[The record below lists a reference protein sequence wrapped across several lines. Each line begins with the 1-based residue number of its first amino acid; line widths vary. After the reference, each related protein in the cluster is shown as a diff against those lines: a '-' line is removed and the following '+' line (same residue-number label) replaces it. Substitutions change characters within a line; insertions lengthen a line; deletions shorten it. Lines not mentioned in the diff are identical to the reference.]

1 MLVYLN
7 GQFVSDDAAT
17 ISVLDRGFIFGDGVY
32 EVWRVVRGKLFE
44 EARHLRRL
52 QRGLGELRIA
62 PPALVRSDELARV
75 AARLLAENG
84 LQQGEAT
91 LYVEITRGTAPRAH
105 AFPPEG
111 TAPTVFAMA
120 KALTLPHEARAA
132 GASVITTPDLRWLRC
147 DIKTVQLLPN
157 VMAKQQAVERGA
169 LEAVFIR
176 DGIVTEGSHTN
187 VFGVLDGELRT
198 HPQDQF
204 VLPGVTRDVVLEV
217 AAACGIPI
225 RQEAMRETDLERVT
239 ELFLS
244 GTTTDVMPVVRVD
257 DRVIGAGKPGPV
269 ARRLYDGLRERLD
282 A

>member
-7 GQFVSDDAAT
+7 GQFVQDDAAT
-17 ISVLDRGFIFGDGVY
+17 VSVLDRGFIFGDGVY

-44 EARHLRRL
+44 SARHLRRL
-52 QRGLGELRIA
+52 QHGLGELRIS
-62 PPALVRSDELARV
+62 PPPLADANELARV
-75 AARLLAENG
+75 AKRLLAEND
-84 LQQGEAT
+84 LEQGEAT

-105 AFPPEG
+105 AFPPAG

-120 KALTLPHEARAA
+120 KSLTLPHDVRAT
-132 GASVITTPDLRWLRC
+132 GATVITTPDVRWLRC

-157 VMAKQQAVERGA
+157 VMAKQQAAEHGA

-176 DGIVTEGSHTN
+176 DGVVTEGSHTN

-198 HPQDQF
+198 HPQNQF

-217 AAACGIPI
+217 AAACGVPV
-225 RQEAMRETDLERVT
+225 RQEAMHEKDLDRVT

-244 GTTTDVMPVVRVD
+244 GTTTDVMPVVRIN
-257 DRVIGAGKPGPV
+257 DRAVGDGKPGPV
-269 ARRLYDGLRERLD
+269 ARRLYEGLRERLN

>member
-7 GQFVSDDAAT
+7 GQFVQDDAAT

-44 EARHLRRL
+44 GGRHLRRL
-52 QRGLGELRIA
+52 QRGLGELRISA
-62 PPALVRSDELARV
+62 PPLADAKELERV
-75 AARLLAENG
+75 AQRLLAEND
-84 LQQGEAT
+84 LERGEAT

-105 AFPPEG
+105 AFPPAG

-120 KALTLPHEARAA
+120 KSLALPHDVRAT
-132 GASVITTPDLRWLRC
+132 GATVITTPDVRWLRC

-157 VMAKQQAVERGA
+157 VMAKQQAAEHGA

-176 DGIVTEGSHTN
+176 DGVVTEGSHTN

-198 HPQDQF
+198 HPQNQF

-217 AAACGIPI
+217 AAACGVPV
-225 RQEAMRETDLERVT
+225 RQEAMREKDLERVT

-244 GTTTDVMPVVRVD
+244 GTTTDVMPVVRINH
-257 DRVIGAGKPGPV
+257 RVVGDGKPGPV
-269 ARRLYDGLRERLD
+269 ARRLYEGLRERLN

>member
-7 GQFVSDDAAT
+7 GQFMRDEAAT

-32 EVWRVVRGKLFE
+32 EVWRVVRGRLFE
-44 EARHLRRL
+44 SDRHLRRL
-52 QRGLGELRIA
+52 QHGLSELRIT
-62 PPALVRSDELARV
+62 PPPLANADELARI
-75 AARLLAENG
+75 AKRLLGENQ
-84 LQQGEAT
+84 LEQGEAT
-91 LYVEITRGTAPRAH
+91 LYVEITRGAAPRAH
-105 AFPPEG
+105 AFPPAA

-120 KALTLPHEARAA
+120 KPLTLPHDVRAT
-132 GASVITTPDLRWLRC
+132 GAKAITAPDVRWLRC

-169 LEAVFIR
+169 LEAIFIR
-176 DGIVTEGSHTN
+176 DGVVTEGSHTN

-198 HPQDQF
+198 HPQNQF

-217 AAACGIPI
+217 AAACGIKVKHEP
-225 RQEAMRETDLERVT
+225 MREKDLDRVT

-244 GTTTDVMPVVRVD
+244 GTTTDVMPVVKLD
-257 DRVIGAGKPGPV
+257 DRTIGTGAPGPI

>member
-7 GQFVSDDAAT
+7 GNYVQDGAAT

-44 EARHLRRL
+44 GERHLRRL
-52 QRGLGELRIA
+52 QRGLGELRIT
-62 PPALVRSDELARV
+62 PPALADADELPKIAR
-75 AARLLAENG
+75 RLLTENG
-84 LQQGEAT
+84 LLEGEAT
-91 LYVEITRGTAPRAH
+91 LYVEITRGTAPRSH
-105 AFPPEG
+105 AFPPAN

-120 KALTLPHEARAA
+120 KPLTLHHEVRAA
-132 GASVITTPDLRWLRC
+132 GAKVITTPDVRWLRC

-157 VMAKQQAVERGA
+157 VMAQQQAVEHDA

-176 DGIVTEGSHTN
+176 DGVVTEGSHTN
-187 VFGVLDGELRT
+187 VFGVIDGELRT
-198 HPQDQF
+198 HPQNHF

-217 AAACGIPI
+217 AAACGIPV
-225 RQEAMRETDLERVT
+225 RQEAMREQDLERLS

-244 GTTTDVMPVVRVD
+244 GTTTDVMPVVRID
-257 DRVIGAGKPGPV
+257 DRPVGNGKPGPI
-269 ARRLYDGLRERLD
+269 AQRLYDGLRKRLD